1 MEHCISSEGNTIIE
15 QNKFVND
22 CPDCSEL
29 PQDPVCGIRPDGKGF
44 RVRTFQ
50 SECELEKYNC
60 EVKENFTI
68 TDYFICSNNPN
79 AEGKNEEHKKEEL
92 EIMLETNED
101 SVNETNIDRE
111 LPTMLKE
118 DDVNNTNAFKNVVI
132 VRGSVLNGR
141 NINKSIANFFKS
153 TLNQGI
159 PIRSVLPGYNES
171 TRKRMIK
178 IFGPVKLY
186 EPRVVKPK
194 IVHEDYYHQPTLSS
208 CFHKCPTKCPDIY
221 NPVCARHGLQSRQ
234 PSVMFLNHCYMDV
247 AQCKVFWEDKTETAR
262 SS

>member
-1 MEHCISSEGNTIIE
+1 MHPSNTEIATLLYTPRALHLVKTI
-15 QNKFVND
+15 QLLNKTSLLTTVLIVRNYFKTR
-22 CPDCSEL
+22 
-29 PQDPVCGIRPDGKGF
+29 CGIRPDGKGF

-79 AEGKNEEHKKEEL
+79 AEGKNEEHKKDEL
-92 EIMLETNED
+92 EIMLED
-101 SVNETNIDRE
+101 SVNETNNDRE
-111 LPTMLKE
+111 LQTMLKE

-208 CFHKCPTKCPDIY
+208 CFHKCPT
-221 NPVCARHGLQSRQ
+221 VSEAVWL
-234 PSVMFLNHCYMDV
+234 L
-247 AQCKVFWEDKTETAR
+247 
-262 SS
+262 